1 MSKFKDVITALVTPF
16 YQGKI
21 DYDSLQ
27 SLLKQQTQ
35 NGINHFVVNG
45 TTGESP
51 TLTSAERSELLKFVR
66 KELSSATILMGTGTN
81 NTAESILQ
89 SQEAQKLGADGLL
102 VVVPYYNKPPQR
114 GLVKHFNQIA
124 NSVNIPTF
132 LYNVPG
138 RTITSLEVDSISQLS
153 KNKNIHGIKEASGN
167 IEFAKKIKSAC
178 HSDFVLLSGDD
189 ETYVEFLLAGG
200 HGVIS
205 VASHVIPKEFKNW
218 TLNTLKDPSKAQ
230 SEIAKF
236 QKLIKTLF
244 VEANPIPVKMA
255 LYQMNIIKSPELRL
269 PLVNLSEEHSQIL
282 LSELKLQGVL

>member
-1 MSKFKDVITALVTPF
+1 MNNFKDVFTALVTPF
-16 YQGKI
+16 YQGKV

-35 NGINHFVVNG
+35 NGIQHFVVNG

-51 TLTSAERSELLKFVR
+51 ALNPQERAELLKFVR
-66 KELSSATILMGTGTN
+66 KELPSSTILMGTGTN

-114 GLVKHFNQIA
+114 GLVKHFDHIA

-138 RTITSLEVDSISQLS
+138 RTITSLEVDSISELS
-153 KNKNIHGIKEASGN
+153 KNKKIVGIKEASGN
-167 IEFAKKIKSAC
+167 IDFAKKIKNAC
-178 HSDFVLLSGDD
+178 HSEFILLSGDD

-205 VASHVIPKEFKNW
+205 VASHIIPQQFKSWTINATKE
-218 TLNTLKDPSKAQ
+218 PAKAQ
-230 SEIAKF
+230 AEIAKY

-255 LYQMNIIKSPELRL
+255 LYQMNIIKSPEMRL
-269 PLVNLSEEHSQIL
+269 PLVNLSEENAQ
-282 LSELKLQGVL
+282 VL